1 MLTSKKSNT
10 MNQYIKKIALAAV
23 FTLGVC
29 STVTAQQRSIFNH
42 NIINPFSVN
51 PSAAGAEGNKIF
63 LHHRKQWVGI
73 DGAPQFSMLSTEW
86 RLGEGKSAVGL
97 AISSE
102 KSGIISNSMAFITYA
117 PHFQLTKTQKLS
129 FGLSGGVRQN
139 SIAFDRVNAFDEGDA
154 ILFGQNQNSTNFDV
168 NAGFTYKIGG
178 LTLQAV
184 GLQLLGNKS
193 TYSNSFLS
201 KELDFRYIRHY
212 FGSISYEFVTK
223 KNLKF
228 TPIIQARGIEG
239 LPLQPE
245 GIIKFDYKDKFWA
258 AGHYRYKAAYGF
270 SAGVHINETFTIGYS
285 GELSPSNFVEYNGGT
300 HELVFGVKL
309 GGAYQSLINKQRLD
323 KLSKT
328 TAMYDERIEYMKRE
342 NEKMQE
348 AIDKQKT
355 KVEEIKNR
363 QGELSYD
370 EIKKL
375 LDEARELDSKE
386 SKVKE
391 TEVEKDSVILKDY
404 KSNKVNTPNK
414 KYYTILATEASKSDA
429 FKSQRLA
436 ESKFGLDT
444 YVIKVD
450 GHKCYY
456 VTVGGSDILQDCIDL
471 RENLIPKSS
480 ENYFNGNAWLLWV
493 KK

>member
-1 MLTSKKSNT
+1 
-10 MNQYIKKIALAAV
+10 
-23 FTLGVC
+23 
-29 STVTAQQRSIFNH
+29 
-42 NIINPFSVN
+42 
-51 PSAAGAEGNKIF
+51 
-63 LHHRKQWVGI
+63 
-73 DGAPQFSMLSTEW
+73 MLSTEW
-86 RLGEGKSAVGL
+86 RLGTGKSAVGL

-102 KSGIISNSMAFITYA
+102 KSGIISNNMAFITYA

-129 FGLSGGVRQN
+129 FGISGGVRQN

-168 NAGFTYKIGG
+168 NAGFTYKVGG
-178 LTLQAV
+178 MTLQGV

-245 GIIKFDYKDKFWA
+245 GIIKFDYKDQFWA
-258 AGHYRYKAAYGF
+258 AGHYRHEAAYGF
-270 SAGVHINETFTIGYS
+270 SAGVHVNKTFTIGYS

-328 TAMYDERIEYMKRE
+328 TASYDERIEYMKRE

-348 AIDKQKT
+348 TIDKQKT
-355 KVEEIKNR
+355 KIEEIKNS

-370 EIKKL
+370 DIKKL

-386 SKVKE
+386 SEVKE
-391 TEVEKDSVILKDY
+391 TEVEKAPVIFKDY
-404 KSNKVNTPNK
+404 DSNKVNTPNK
-414 KYYTILATEASKSDA
+414 KYYTILATEAGKKDA

-436 ESKFGLDT
+436 KSKFGLDT
-444 YVIKVD
+444 YVIKVEGD
-450 GHKCYY
+450 KYYY
-456 VTVGGSDILQDCIDL
+456 VTLGGSDVLQDCVDLKDNLKQIDFK
-471 RENLIPKSS
+471 NQ
-480 ENYFNGNAWLLWV
+480 FNGYPWILRV
-493 KK
+493 KE